1 MQGHH
6 HNKSKE
12 STENNERK
20 DAAAVVMKDFL
31 CGFVSA
37 IRNYIQSFY
46 VADKANRTG
55 QPTPS

>member
-1 MQGHH
+1 MKRIQSHH

-12 STENNERK
+12 STENERK

-46 VADKANRTG
+46 VADRANRTTY
-55 QPTPS
+55 P